1 MGYRQDVGLDKGTV
15 TAIKE
20 FLFGRGKKTDD
31 KLTESQYMDM
41 RGSIKGKNFY
51 QALTYYR
58 ILDEYYGSNASKI
71 IANLLLRLSVSD
83 RRLGRMEAV
92 TVLLQRLPKQEE
104 IPIGTDDMLRRQEG
118 RT

>member
-1 MGYRQDVGLDKGTV
+1 MGYRQDMGLDKGTV

-20 FLFGRGKKTDD
+20 FLFGRGKGVK
-31 KLTESQYMDM
+31 KLTESQFMDM
-41 RGSIKGKNFY
+41 RGRINGKNFY

-58 ILDEYYGSNASKI
+58 ILDEYYGSEASKI

-83 RRLGRMEAV
+83 KSLGRMEAV

-104 IPIGTDDMLRRQEG
+104 IPVGTDTMLKRSHG
-118 RT
+118 D